1 VRIVDTAFFVL
12 TLCIAGSA
20 DQISLKNGDRLTGSV
35 VKADAKELVL
45 QTEFA
50 GRISVLWDA
59 IAVVDSPKPLHLEL
73 QSGRTVSGPVK
84 MYGEAFEVTT
94 RAGEIQVSKAE
105 VTAIRNDEE
114 QQAYQR
120 SFDPPFSA
128 NWVGGVNIGFALTR
142 GNSQSKNF
150 ALGFN
155 ADRETRN
162 DKLSL
167 YANSVYS
174 TNDAP
179 GAIPSTTANA
189 ILGGLRYD
197 RNLTPRIFGFA
208 NADFMTD
215 DLQSLD
221 IRQTYGGGLGYHAIK
236 REDMTLDLLGGMN
249 YTREEYTTF
258 TRDFPAGTFGEEFD
272 YKFSPS
278 MEFTQK
284 AFYYPDFSSA
294 GDYRATANAGL
305 VTKVNRWL
313 GWQLNFGDIY
323 VTNPPLGK
331 KNNDLIFTTGLNVS
345 LFGGKE
351 EKCPCK

>member
-1 VRIVDTAFFVL
+1 MFAVFVSML
-12 TLCIAGSA
+12 ALA
-20 DQISLKNGDRLTGSV
+20 DQVSLNNGDRLTGSI
-35 VKADAKELVL
+35 VKADSKDLML
-45 QTEFA
+45 QTDFA
-50 GRISVLWDA
+50 GMVSVHWA
-59 IAVVDSPKPLHLEL
+59 SIVSVESQTPLHLEL

-84 MYGEAFEVTT
+84 TSDGAFEVST

-105 VTAIRNDEE
+105 ITAIRNDEE
-114 QQAYQR
+114 QQSYER

-128 NWVGGVNIGFALTR
+128 NWVGGMNVGFALTR
-142 GNSQSKNF
+142 GNSRTKNL

-162 DKLSL
+162 DKLSI

-197 RNLTPRIFGFA
+197 RNLTPRIFGFV

-215 DLQSLD
+215 QLQNLD
-221 IRQTYGGGLGYHAIK
+221 IRQTYGGGLGFHAIK
-236 REDMTLDLLGGMN
+236 RDDMKLDLLGGIN
-249 YTREEYTTF
+249 YTREEYTAF
-258 TRDFPAGTFGEEFD
+258 TRDFPAGTLGEEFE
-272 YKFSPS
+272 YKLSHS
-278 MEFTQK
+278 TDFTEK
-284 AFYYPDFSSA
+284 AFFYPDFSSG

-305 VTKVNRWL
+305 VTKMNRWL

-331 KNNDLIFTTGLNVS
+331 KNNDLIFTTGLNLS